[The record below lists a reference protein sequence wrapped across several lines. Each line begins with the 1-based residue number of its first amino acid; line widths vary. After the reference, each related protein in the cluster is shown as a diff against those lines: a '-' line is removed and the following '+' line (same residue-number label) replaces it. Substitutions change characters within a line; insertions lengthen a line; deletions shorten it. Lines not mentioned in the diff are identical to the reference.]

1 MNEIQINY
9 LLKTNEYT
17 KGNFKGTFASDELK
31 KIKLNSNYIIN
42 LDTRRT
48 NGSHWILLSR
58 NERGDIFYFCTSGTP
73 PFELNLLKVLEPYP
87 IIYFSP
93 DNIQSLASSS
103 CGLYCVLITYFISRQ
118 ATLREGI
125 NIFTDDYFCN
135 DVILREKIK
144 ELFCDELF

>member
-9 LLKTNEYT
+9 LLKTNKYT
-17 KGNFKGTFASDELK
+17 KDTFRGTFAADELK
-31 KIKLNSNYIIN
+31 KINLNCTYIVN

-58 NERGDIFYFCTSGTP
+58 NHEGNILYFCTSGTP
-73 PFELNLLKVLEPYP
+73 PFELNLLNLLEPYP

-103 CGLYCVLITYFISRQ
+103 CGLYCVLIAYFISRH
-118 ATLREGI
+118 ATLREAI
-125 NIFTDDYFCN
+125 NVFTDDYFCN
-135 DVILREKIK
+135 DVILLEKIK
-144 ELFCDELF
+144 ELFCDEVF